1 MKNIFKFAAM
11 LFAAV
16 ALFASCDNK
25 EEKPAA
31 LSIDGKQWMTSMEG
45 AGVFIDLGVKKAGM
59 SYSGYC
65 DPETYV
71 SMMAMGL
78 GEYTITANDDATG
91 AINIAGIDPYTGE
104 PATLVFKYKDLTDAS
119 VKIDFGIVY
128 GMPTEGDVIE
138 YADFALVPVVI
149 EFEDMYENM

>member
-1 MKNIFKFAAM
+1 MKKIFKFVAM
-11 LFAAV
+11 AFAAV
-16 ALFASCDNK
+16 ALFASCEN
-25 EEKPAA
+25 EENAA

-45 AGVFIDLGVKKAGM
+45 AGVFVDLGVKKAGM

-71 SMMAMGL
+71 ALMGMSL
-78 GEYTITANDDATG
+78 GEYTITETDETSG
-91 AINIAGIDPYTGE
+91 TINIAGVDNMTGE
-104 PATLVFKYKDLTDAS
+104 PATLVFRYMDLTEDS

-128 GMPTEGDVIE
+128 GMPTEGDEIT
-138 YADFALVPVVI
+138 YADFTLVPVVI